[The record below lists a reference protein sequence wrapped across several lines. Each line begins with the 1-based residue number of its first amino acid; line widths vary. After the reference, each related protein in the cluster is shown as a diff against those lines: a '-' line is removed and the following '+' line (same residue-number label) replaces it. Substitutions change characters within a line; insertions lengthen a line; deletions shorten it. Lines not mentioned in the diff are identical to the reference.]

1 MSGVIVVRPI
11 AANEWSTYRA
21 LRLRAL
27 LDAPD
32 AFGSTHA
39 AESTR
44 PDAMWQERLLAAERS
59 ADDCA
64 LFAESAGQIC
74 GLLWCK
80 RSEVEPHIAHAYQM
94 WVDPAA
100 RGMGVGDALLRAGI
114 DWARQM
120 DVRYLRLG
128 VTILQPPSPAMRLY
142 RRHGF
147 VPVDSLE
154 PLREGSPLMAQSM
167 ELRIV

>member
-1 MSGVIVVRPI
+1 MIVVRPI
-11 AANEWSTYRA
+11 AANEWRTYRA

-44 PDAMWQERLLAAERS
+44 PDTMWQERLQAAERS
-59 ADDCA
+59 ANDCA
-64 LFAESAGQIC
+64 LFAEGAGQIC

-80 RSEVEPHIAHAYQM
+80 RSESEPHIAHAYQM

-100 RGMGVGDALLRAGI
+100 RGAGVGDALLTAGI
-114 DWARQM
+114 DWAKQM
-120 DVRYLRLG
+120 GVQHLRLG
-128 VTILQPPSPAMRLY
+128 VTVSEPPSPAMRLY
-142 RRHGF
+142 QRHGF
-147 VPVDSLE
+147 VPVGLLD

-167 ELRIV
+167 ELRIA